1 MDFRI
6 EDLRIAI
13 KNMEL
18 SKQNEAKRS
27 EEMHKANLYSLINCV
42 DTLANLH
49 QALEKGENADHF
61 AALKNISKLVY
72 S

>member
-1 MDFRI
+1 
-6 EDLRIAI
+6 
-13 KNMEL
+13 MEL